1 MRSSETL
8 TLPTVPNT
16 YTTVNEEM
24 NRRSIIQAYQS
35 LRNDVIDVRN
45 TSERD
50 ASLAL
55 KRHQFLLMGA

>member
-8 TLPTVPNT
+8 TLPTVPQL
-16 YTTVNEEM
+16 YTNVNEEM
-24 NRRSIIQAYQS
+24 NRRSIVQAYQE
-35 LRNDVIDVRN
+35 LRNDVVDIRN

-50 ASLAL
+50 SSLAL